1 MGKNENICR
10 SAYGMSKV
18 GVTALTRIQQRQF
31 DNDSRTGILVNA
43 VCPGYVATDMSSHKG
58 HLTPD
63 QGAETPIYLS
73 LLSENWSGPKGV
85 LWAEKKV
92 VDWGDLNWTWK

>member
-1 MGKNENICR
+1 
-10 SAYGMSKV
+10 MSKV

-31 DNDSRTGILVNA
+31 NSDSRPDIVINA

-58 HLTPD
+58 PLTTD

-73 LLSENWSGPKGV
+73 LLPESWSGPKGV

-92 VDWGDLNWTWK
+92 VDWGDMNWSWR

>member
-1 MGKNENICR
+1 
-10 SAYGMSKV
+10 MSKV
-18 GVTALTRIQQRQF
+18 GLTALTRIQQREF
-31 DNDSRTGILVNA
+31 DNDPRKDIVVNA

-58 HLTPD
+58 YLTPD

-73 LLSENWSGPKGV
+73 LLPDNWTGPKGV

-92 VDWGDLNWTWK
+92 VEWTDLNWSWK